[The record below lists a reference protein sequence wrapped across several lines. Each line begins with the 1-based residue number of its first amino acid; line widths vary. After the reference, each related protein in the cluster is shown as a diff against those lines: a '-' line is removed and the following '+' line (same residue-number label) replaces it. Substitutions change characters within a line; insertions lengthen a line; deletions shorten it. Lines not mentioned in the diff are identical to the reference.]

1 LWKKAEETE
10 ITGKIENLRDKMKG
24 RHYGKSV
31 VLERRNISQ
40 DWDQGGGRLPAQISL
55 QERKGSWESS
65 QLWPLSFCL
74 EW

>member
-10 ITGKIENLRDKMKG
+10 ITENIEKLRDKMKG

-40 DWDQGGGRLPAQISL
+40 LGGKLPAQISL
-55 QERKGSWESS
+55 QEGKGGWESS